1 MNLDN
6 TIHLIGRIREE
17 ANKLIKKEL
26 KELGIDNLAPSHG
39 DILSAL
45 FNYEELTK
53 TEIAEKIHRDRST
66 VTTLVNKLLKLRL
79 VDSKEN
85 PEDRRSNK
93 IYLTKKGKE
102 LKTGF
107 TKISEKL
114 YKIQYKDITEEEREV
129 FRKVLKKMYKNF

>member
-1 MNLDN
+1 MNSDN
-6 TIHLIGRIREE
+6 TIHLIGRIKEE

-39 DILSAL
+39 DILAVL

-53 TEIAEKIHRDRST
+53 TEIAEKINRDRST

-129 FRKVLKKMYKNF
+129 FRRVLKKMHKNF